1 MYIIFKPF
9 PKSCYNE
16 ATGKAY
22 YTPTP
27 IPLEVI
33 LINVIKQK
41 DRQDLDKKVP
51 SMPWYVEKFI
61 NYKLPDLSPSSLLEY
76 VRDYETFF
84 SWLLAEGLSDAG
96 SQKEIPIE
104 ILEKLRMDDIDH
116 YKMFLMTKKENA
128 NTRTTISRKLSS
140 LRSLFHYLSQ
150 IAEDEDF
157 YPLLKRNV
165 MAKVEIKRTHK
176 PKDSAAKL
184 EGKLLQESEIVEFI
198 EYVKAG
204 YPQDVA
210 KNKQAVYSY
219 EQNRVRDICLI
230 SLILNSGLR
239 VSEVVNLNIEDMDL
253 KKKTVYVYR
262 KGKNDE
268 TFKTPVYFRQEA
280 IAELQTYLEIR
291 LLRYTPE
298 KREKALFLAV
308 ANGSKEGKR
317 MTKRAIQ
324 EMVIKY
330 AKHFGKPYL
339 SVHKLR
345 HSFAT
350 DYYLQNDLYKTQ
362 EQLGHASP
370 ETTQIYA
377 HLTDKTM
384 SEAIDKRD

>member
-1 MYIIFKPF
+1 M
-9 PKSCYNE
+9 NVQ
-16 ATGKAY
+16 KA
-22 YTPTP
+22 
-27 IPLEVI
+27 
-33 LINVIKQK
+33 K
-41 DRQDLDKKVP
+41 DREELEKRLP
-51 SMPWYVEKFI
+51 AMPWYVEKFI

-84 SWLLAEGLSDAG
+84 KWLMAEGLTQADKMSA
-96 SQKEIPIE
+96 IP
-104 ILEKLRMDDIDH
+104 LEDLERLHVDSIDNFR
-116 YKMFLMTKKENA
+116 MFLSTRKENA

-150 IAEDEDF
+150 IAEDENY

-165 MAKVEIKRTHK
+165 MAKISVKRVHK

-184 EGKLLQESEIVEFI
+184 EGKLLQEQEIQEFI
-198 EYVKAG
+198 EYIRKDYAH
-204 YPQDVA
+204 DVA
-210 KNKQAVYSY
+210 GNKQAIYAH
-219 EQNRVRDICLI
+219 ELNRIRDCCIV

-239 VSEVVNLNIEDMDL
+239 VSEVVNLNLEDVDL
-253 KKKTVYVYR
+253 KRKIVYVHR
-262 KGKNDE
+262 KGKNDDS
-268 TFKTPVYFRQEA
+268 FKTPVYFRQEA
-280 IAELQTYLEIR
+280 VDDLKEYLA
-291 LLRYTPE
+291 LRETRYKAP
-298 KREKALFLAV
+298 KKEKALFLAI
-308 ANGSKEGKR
+308 ANGRKEGSR

-324 EMVIKY
+324 EMVVKY

-350 DYYLQNDLYKTQ
+350 DYYMRNDLYKTQ

-384 SEAIDKRD
+384 AEAIDR